1 MGSLASLPQIS
12 FTEKSG
18 QEIESSVITTYEA
31 IAGRTLAPGDPVRL
45 FLEAVAAIIIQ
56 QRVLIDFSAK
66 QNLLAY
72 STGEYLEHLGVLVGT
87 ERLKATKALTSIRF
101 TLAAVNSSAI
111 TIPAN
116 TRVTPG
122 GNIAYSTTVTATI
135 PVGQLT
141 VDVKAECTESGT
153 KGNGYQPG
161 QINKLVDP
169 LPWVHSTTN
178 ITISEGGTDKEADDA
193 YRERI
198 RQAPEQFS
206 CAGPDGAYKYW
217 AHTAHQLIADVA
229 VYSPSAGA
237 VIICPLLTGGEIPG
251 QEILDAVLVAC
262 NDDKVRPLTD
272 HVSVLPPTTAHY
284 DIALTYWISRQNS
297 TGSVAIQQAVT
308 NAVNDYVLWQKS
320 RLGRDVNPSE
330 LIVRIMAAGAK
341 RVHVTHPVFT
351 NLTLS
356 QVAVAGSIAANY
368 GGLEDG

>member
-1 MGSLASLPQIS
+1 MGSLSVLPQID
-12 FTEKSG
+12 FVEKSG
-18 QEIESSVITTYEA
+18 QKIETSVITTYEA
-31 IAGRTLAPGDPVRL
+31 LSGRTLAPGDPVRL

-72 STGEYLEHLGVLVGT
+72 STGEYLEHIGVLVGT

-101 TLAAVNSSAI
+101 TLATIQPSAV

-116 TRVTPG
+116 TRITPG
-122 GNIAYSTTVTATI
+122 GNVVYSTAVAATI
-135 PVGQLT
+135 PIGQLI
-141 VDVKAECTESGT
+141 VDVKAECTESGV

-169 LPWVHSTTN
+169 IPWVHSATN
-178 ITISEGGTDKEADDA
+178 ITTSEGGVEREADDA

-217 AHTAHQLIADVA
+217 AHTAHQSIIDVA
-229 VYSPSAGA
+229 IYSPSAGS
-237 VIICPLLTGGEIPG
+237 VVICPLLTGGEIPG
-251 QEILDAVLVAC
+251 QEILDAVLAAC
-262 NDDKVRPLTD
+262 NNEKVRPLTD
-272 HVSVLPPTTAHY
+272 HVSVLPPTTISY
-284 DIALTYWISRQNS
+284 DIALTYWIGRQNS
-297 TGSVAIQQAVT
+297 AGATAIQQAVT
-308 NAVNDYVLWQKS
+308 NAISDYVLWQKS
-320 RLGRDVNPSE
+320 KLGRDVNSSE
-330 LIVRIMAAGAK
+330 LIMRIMAAGAK

-351 NLTLS
+351 NLTQS
-356 QVAVAGSIAANY
+356 QVAVASSIAANY